1 MICFSHFFFSGFLA
15 HVSAHKMLVSTFKS
29 CSLSIELEE
38 HLVNQVLKV
47 EDGRFAIMIS
57 ISTMKII
64 FIIHKIRLQKIPELP
79 QLSRVDL
86 CYEDNIYYSQ
96 NKIVK
101 DSRASSTFKS
111 SNMQNPSFQGYKLKQ
126 T

>member
-1 MICFSHFFFSGFLA
+1 
-15 HVSAHKMLVSTFKS
+15 
-29 CSLSIELEE
+29 
-38 HLVNQVLKV
+38 
-47 EDGRFAIMIS
+47 
-57 ISTMKII
+57 MKII
-64 FIIHKIRLQKIPELP
+64 FIIHKTRLQKIPELP

-86 CYEDNIYYSQ
+86 CYEDNIYYSK

-126 T
+126 TWNNPQLLPND

>member
-1 MICFSHFFFSGFLA
+1 
-15 HVSAHKMLVSTFKS
+15 
-29 CSLSIELEE
+29 
-38 HLVNQVLKV
+38 
-47 EDGRFAIMIS
+47 
-57 ISTMKII
+57 MKII
-64 FIIHKIRLQKIPELP
+64 FIIHKTRLQKIPELP

-101 DSRASSTFKS
+101 DSRVSSTFKS

-126 T
+126 TWNNPQLLPND